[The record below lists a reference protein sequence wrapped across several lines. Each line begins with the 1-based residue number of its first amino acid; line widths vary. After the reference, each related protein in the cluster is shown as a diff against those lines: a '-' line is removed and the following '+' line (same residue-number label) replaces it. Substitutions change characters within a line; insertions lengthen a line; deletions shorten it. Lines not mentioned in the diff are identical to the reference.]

1 MSVLS
6 VVEQAIKSCKAEQE
20 KINDSIQ
27 LYREILQTLT
37 PQPKKDSE
45 ESEGA
50 DAAAT
55 DTNTLPGEKEDI
67 ELLERVLEKALWVRT
82 GSGASKKDP
91 DRNKQSGPRK
101 EPGTSVVTSKGVTQS
116 SAPSKGSDLTIRST
130 SKSASL
136 DRKEHKK
143 PGSSLS
149 SSLGARPSTSNNP
162 RQSKTT
168 NNRGTIQKHPVSS
181 AAAVHHQAT
190 RKLQQA
196 GSASGSPDRSK
207 KKTVK
212 SSMLSVENL
221 GEAAAIPT
229 PSSNNAVPF
238 SHTDESGA
246 YSLLQHT
253 RIPSEQTTKWR
264 SVRNKQNRL
273 WDKVMA
279 LQRKPVAGRSHFM
292 ERMRATFPKDW
303 PCGSPDQTRALVDR
317 LTHQGYDLIQ
327 HCQTMELLAKV
338 TPETAT
344 EQGGKKNKHDSYP
357 TLERLQMTAAELQN
371 FADQVKQEW
380 EAWDRWRPEGGCLC
394 PTGANGVWEDGMIAP
409 LPLTVTYTTEAD
421 LRELERLRMQVALLH
436 QEINLEQA
444 LLDTLSPQLSSIA
457 PGPGHPNASVLRD
470 MYSLLGEGGERFPAI
485 VQDSEPD

>member
-101 EPGTSVVTSKGVTQS
+101 EPGISVFTSKGVTQS
-116 SAPSKGSDLTIRST
+116 SALSKGSDLTIRST

-196 GSASGSPDRSK
+196 GSASGSLDRSK

-246 YSLLQHT
+246 HSLLQHT
-253 RIPSEQTTKWR
+253 RIPSEQTTKWK

-279 LQRKPVAGRSHFM
+279 LQRKPVPGRSHFM

-317 LTHQGYDLIQ
+317 LTHQGHDLIQ

-344 EQGGKKNKHDSYP
+344 EQES
-357 TLERLQMTAAELQN
+357 
-371 FADQVKQEW
+371 
-380 EAWDRWRPEGGCLC
+380 EAWDRWRPVGGCLC

-421 LRELERLRMQVALLH
+421 LRELERLRMQVALLQ